1 MRPASRNRRRGHPA
15 GVASQTPGED
25 PARFGNYAS
34 GTIGGLCQGT
44 FHFPEPRRMVR
55 IGPRELSLFQGE
67 PFYWIFPG
75 LKPCASEAC
84 SPFGFGPGPVGC
96 FSVNSRTNSLEPNC
110 LHSSRT
116 IQPVKLP
123 SLAAGSPSAGNSL
136 GLTGRTSTCFS
147 LQELVPIP
155 RSIISLT
162 ARRIRGI

>member
-84 SPFGFGPGPVGC
+84 SPFGFGPASVGNGTKIRLFRTAYSSGGAARFSPRFQPWGPPPGRRALKERENTWAKRSPVG
-96 FSVNSRTNSLEPNC
+96 
-110 LHSSRT
+110 
-116 IQPVKLP
+116 
-123 SLAAGSPSAGNSL
+123 
-136 GLTGRTSTCFS
+136 
-147 LQELVPIP
+147 
-155 RSIISLT
+155 
-162 ARRIRGI
+162 